1 MRPAPA
7 AAARPDTPRHR
18 PVARC
23 CVSHTASGTIAA
35 IARRRPCTARSLHD
49 AASCER
55 ACTRAGECTASA
67 HRLRR

>member
-23 CVSHTASGTIAA
+23 CVSRTASGIIAP
-35 IARRRPCTARSLHD
+35 IARRRPCRGESSHIPAHSRKFLSLVFNK
-49 AASCER
+49 
-55 ACTRAGECTASA
+55 
-67 HRLRR
+67 